1 MRGLN
6 MPFCKNCG
14 NETEPGAEYCR
25 KCGQRVGEG
34 SVGDEIGREIG
45 DSIRKSIIVE
55 SIPEVQLIDA
65 IFGGLVV
72 VLIGGA
78 LYLAASGTVSWVGW
92 SNFWAYFLLGL
103 GVLLLIKGIAMFL
116 IRPARNKAYGDIQG
130 GLILGLIGGTFVMLL
145 SGGDWATNWPIFL
158 VIAGGVIVFV
168 AIATYLA
175 RIIIK

>member
-1 MRGLN
+1 
-6 MPFCKNCG
+6 MPFCEKCG
-14 NETEPGAEYCR
+14 NDIEPGAEYCR
-25 KCGQRVGEG
+25 KCGQPVDKGFIGE
-34 SVGDEIGREIG
+34 DLGREIG

-78 LYLAASGTVSWVGW
+78 LYLAASGAVSWVNWG
-92 SNFWAYFLLGL
+92 NFWAYFLLGL

-116 IRPARNKAYGDIQG
+116 IRPARYKAFGDIQG

-168 AIATYLA
+168 AIATYIA

>member
-1 MRGLN
+1 
-6 MPFCKNCG
+6 MPLCKNCG
-14 NETEPGAEYCR
+14 NEIEPGAEYCR
-25 KCGQRVGEG
+25 RCGQRVGEG

-45 DSIRKSIIVE
+45 NSIRKSIIVE
-55 SIPEVQLIDA
+55 SIPEVQLIEA

-72 VLIGGA
+72 VLIGA
-78 LYLAASGTVSWVGW
+78 VLYLAASGAVAWVEW

-103 GVLLLIKGIAMFL
+103 GVLLLLKGIVTFF
-116 IRPARNKAYGDIQG
+116 IRPARYKAYGDIQG

-175 RIIIK
+175 RIMIK

>member
-1 MRGLN
+1 M
-6 MPFCKNCG
+6 
-14 NETEPGAEYCR
+14 PGAEYCG

-34 SVGDEIGREIG
+34 PAGDEIGRQIG

-72 VLIGGA
+72 VLIGGV
-78 LYLAASGTVSWVGW
+78 LYLAASSTVSWLGW
-92 SNFWAYFLLGL
+92 GNFWAYFLLGL
-103 GVLLLIKGIAMFL
+103 GILLLIKGIAMFF

-130 GLILGLIGGTFVMLL
+130 GLILGLIGGTLVLLL
-145 SGGDWATNWPIFL
+145 SGGDWSASWPIFL
-158 VIAGGVIVFV
+158 VIGGGVIVFV

-175 RIIIK
+175 RIMIK